1 MCVYHHFSSFQ
12 VPCPPASAT
21 AEARRRRRR
30 RLGGGGGK
38 REEDEREGSSGGAV
52 GWLHG
57 IEGGDGSRREGR
69 EGRNGREGRGGRGGR
84 GGRELAGN
92 NTGGV
97 AERDACMIVSTS
109 PSRHVWDKGDA
120 TVNDAS
126 TPSSSSP
133 SGTPSSSSSSSSSNG
148 AGGAG
153 GAGGADGVGGV
164 GGVTDISSSVD
175 PFVTVSVD
183 WKCHEASSC
192 LSASGG
198 GGVDARVSGAIIFFI
213 VLVVIGALVFIA
225 IQVREE
231 ERIISSYCYD
241 LTCTTCT
248 VLRFMCAVLC
258 IRTWLC
264 GVVLVSSCVVL
275 CGA

>member
-1 MCVYHHFSSFQ
+1 
-12 VPCPPASAT
+12 
-21 AEARRRRRR
+21 
-30 RLGGGGGK
+30 
-38 REEDEREGSSGGAV
+38 
-52 GWLHG
+52 
-57 IEGGDGSRREGR
+57 
-69 EGRNGREGRGGRGGR
+69 
-84 GGRELAGN
+84 
-92 NTGGV
+92 
-97 AERDACMIVSTS
+97 MIVSTS

-133 SGTPSSSSSSSSSNG
+133 LGTPSSSPSSSSN
-148 AGGAG
+148 
-153 GAGGADGVGGV
+153 GVGGV

-225 IQVREE
+225 IQVRKE
-231 ERIISSYCYD
+231 ERIISLYCYD